1 VFEVLGARIGNS
13 VSACSRVRKGVILA
27 VVLLLVAVD
36 GICGEWGTE
45 TGDATVVGFEWAGR
59 FAATRVAETRH
70 GAAAAAAGREVSA
83 PPFRC
88 Q

>member
-1 VFEVLGARIGNS
+1 ML
-13 VSACSRVRKGVILA
+13 L
-27 VVLLLVAVD
+27 LLLVAID
-36 GICGEWGTE
+36 GICGEWGTK

-59 FAATRVAETRH
+59 FAATRVVETRH
-70 GAAAAAAGREVSA
+70 GAAAAAGPEVSA